1 MTAAVVLLVAVAVVL
16 GVVVE
21 RLRASWERTRLNR
34 RSNENAARRVALME
48 APAPRLRVSMHRD
61 GDAA

>member
-1 MTAAVVLLVAVAVVL
+1 MTVAVVLLVAVAVVL

-21 RLRASWERTRLNR
+21 RLRASWERVRINR
-34 RSNENAARRVALME
+34 HSDAEAAGRVVLQAG
-48 APAPRLRVSMHRD
+48 PRPRLPITVYRD